1 MGTRTDE
8 VVDAALTV
16 AARDGIGHL
25 SMRAVAAEVGVTVM
39 ALYRHVANKE
49 ALLDAMVGRM
59 LGHIDLPADD
69 LSWKPR
75 LRRIAHE
82 MLALA
87 ERYPTVLPLLLTRTY
102 VAQEA
107 VRLVQALYAVF
118 EEAGVP
124 RGRVYR
130 LERMFSTQMLGYV
143 ISVANNAFWA
153 TEPATLEID
162 QPPGSATG
170 RNDRTRWM
178 EELDQNLLSF
188 HRLMAAERRLAPNPS
203 GSQPPNSRR

>member
-16 AARDGIGHL
+16 AGRDGIGQL

-69 LSWKPR
+69 LSWKSR
-75 LRRIAHE
+75 LSRIAHE

-87 ERYPTVLPLLLTRTY
+87 ERFPTVLPLLLTRTY
-102 VAQEA
+102 LAPEA
-107 VRLVQALYAVF
+107 VRLVQVLYAVF

-130 LERMFSTQMLGYV
+130 LERMFSTQLLGYV
-143 ISVANNAFWA
+143 ISVANDAFWT
-153 TEPATLEID
+153 TEPETLDLD
-162 QPPGSATG
+162 QPPDSATVLT
-170 RNDRTRWM
+170 DRTRWV

-188 HRLMAAERRLAPNPS
+188 HRLIAAERRLTPNPS
-203 GSQPPNSRR
+203 GPQPPNSRR

>member
-102 VAQEA
+102 VAPEA

-130 LERMFSTQMLGYV
+130 LERMFSTQLLGYV
-143 ISVANNAFWA
+143 ISVANDAFWA

-162 QPPGSATG
+162 QPPDSATDP
-170 RNDRTRWM
+170 NNRTRWM

-188 HRLMAAERRLAPNPS
+188 HRLIAAERRLAPNPP
-203 GSQPPNSRR
+203 GPQPPNSRR